1 MKVFFNKNILFY
13 IFGYLLDYTC
23 IEIWWFFLN
32 FGWILGTEN
41 LKKIFFLG
49 TLSII
54 IIIIISFLAIFSQI
68 KVGKKKGGC
77 KFLLVPTLLIGNL
90 AYTTTLLPWQLPQL
104 ANLFIFRNVEIFDII
119 IIIIILKLKN
129 SIRKSSNLI

>member
-1 MKVFFNKNILFY
+1 
-13 IFGYLLDYTC
+13 
-23 IEIWWFFLN
+23 
-32 FGWILGTEN
+32 
-41 LKKIFFLG
+41 LG

-119 IIIIILKLKN
+119 IIIIILKLK
-129 SIRKSSNLI
+129 IPQ